1 MDVLIHKIYGF
12 LSKNNKYRIQ
22 SYVDDLSINHQA
34 KLTYISDLVHKQVEY
49 MKIKPNEHRQDF
61 ILSKIQDYLSRSMS
75 MTMSI
80 TDTMNVHMVDIGG
93 GNGNILSGLNDT
105 YQLPQ
110 TNFMCVETK
119 SEWVESYSFNHS
131 NITYLFWENNHIP
144 IPDHACDVVF
154 CMVSLH
160 HMIDDTILQTIKE
173 INRIMKKGGL
183 LIIKEHDANNE
194 KSNHLIHWE
203 HHLYHILDCAYQ
215 NKVIDIEHYTA
226 HTIHNFK
233 SKESWQ
239 HIIIQQHGFE
249 WIERTNRFLDG
260 PFTNNDQKNITRL
273 YWDIYK
279 CI

>member
-75 MTMSI
+75 I

-105 YQLPQ
+105 YQLPK

-131 NITYLFWENNHIP
+131 NITYLFWENDHIP
-144 IPDHACDVVF
+144 ILF
-154 CMVSLH
+154 YKQS
-160 HMIDDTILQTIKE
+160 
-173 INRIMKKGGL
+173 KK
-183 LIIKEHDANNE
+183 
-194 KSNHLIHWE
+194 
-203 HHLYHILDCAYQ
+203 
-215 NKVIDIEHYTA
+215 
-226 HTIHNFK
+226 
-233 SKESWQ
+233 
-239 HIIIQQHGFE
+239 
-249 WIERTNRFLDG
+249 
-260 PFTNNDQKNITRL
+260 
-273 YWDIYK
+273 
-279 CI
+279 